1 MPLKETVTHCLVVFQ
16 YYSCWL
22 LLLLFVLCMSLNLET
37 EIESSRPTYY
47 ETSKMQDL
55 EDKTRKT
62 AAASFSAISSSTT
75 EKPLSSVSKHNCLLQ
90 DEARF
95 KVLSLVKYFFTDSCY
110 KNQNRQRNRR
120 TKKRRRLIWN
130 YSKRN

>member
-1 MPLKETVTHCLVVFQ
+1 
-16 YYSCWL
+16 
-22 LLLLFVLCMSLNLET
+22 MSLNLET

-75 EKPLSSVSKHNCLLQ
+75 EKPLSSVSRKYNCLLP
-90 DEARF
+90 DDARF
-95 KVLSLVKYFFTDSCY
+95 KVRSLIEYFLSTHVTS
-110 KNQNRQRNRR
+110 
-120 TKKRRRLIWN
+120 TKTGEETQG
-130 YSKRN
+130 